1 MFEGRIG
8 FREELIVAAR
18 HEELLKQAEAVRM
31 LDEIYTE
38 TSIHH
43 PSRLRI
49 AAGWFGNQLVKAGSY
64 LVSLSQP
71 ENVSAKC
78 IEMT

>member
-1 MFEGRIG
+1 MFNGKIG
-8 FREELIVAAR
+8 FREELIIAAR

-31 LDEIYTE
+31 LDEIHTE
-38 TSIHH
+38 TNKH
-43 PSRLRI
+43 PTRLRI

-64 LVSLSQP
+64 LVDLSQP
-71 ENVSAKC
+71 ENVSAEC